1 MALIVIFRQKE
12 LKTADEIHNQKVR
25 NIHQSVKVPVEM
37 VIWNKKTKKMVY
49 DVYLNSYVT

>member
-25 NIHQSVKVPVEM
+25 NFHQSVKVPVEM
-37 VIWNKKTKKMVY
+37 VIWNKKTKKRVY